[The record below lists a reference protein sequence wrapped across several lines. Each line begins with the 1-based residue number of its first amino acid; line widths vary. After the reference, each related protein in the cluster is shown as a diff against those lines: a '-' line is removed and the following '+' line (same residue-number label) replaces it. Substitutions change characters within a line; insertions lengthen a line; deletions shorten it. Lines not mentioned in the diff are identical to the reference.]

1 MIKAKIKK
9 EHLKLIF
16 DRLKTSHRI
25 ISPTVEGNVIVFA
38 EIADFHDIPAG
49 YTEQQG
55 RGTYRLF
62 KNSSQLSKTSSQIFS
77 FSVGPDSF
85 KRFISP
91 PVREIFA
98 FEKSKKG
105 ISIID
110 SNKSGVTSNEK
121 FFSQQF
127 SVSNSSLVT
136 RHSSLPYLFI
146 GMRACDI
153 AALKLLDKVFLEGP
167 VKDTDYD
174 SLRKNSLIVGIN
186 CLHPGDNCFCSSM
199 STGPEIK
206 NGFDIAVTELDNSF
220 LLEIGTVRG
229 REMLNDLP
237 IDEVS
242 DKDLSEKA
250 SKIENCKKMIK
261 KSIDVS
267 ELPWLIY
274 RNLEHPR
281 WNDVAGRCLACGNCT
296 QVCPTCFC
304 NSSYDYLQLSG
315 ISKKTPELSGA
326 RIRTWD
332 SCFSTNFARVHGGN
346 FRPSRRARYRQ
357 WMSHKLSYWI
367 DQFGSPGCV
376 GCGRCITWCPV
387 GIDITQELDA
397 LKK

>member
-1 MIKAKIKK
+1 MTKAKIKK
-9 EHLKLIF
+9 DRLKLIF

-25 ISPTVEGNVIVFA
+25 IGPKVEGNVIVLA

-49 YTEQQG
+49 YKEQQG

-62 KNSSQLSKTSSQIFS
+62 RNSSQLSVASNQIFS

-85 KRFISP
+85 KRFVSP
-91 PVREIFA
+91 PVRENFA
-98 FEKSKKG
+98 FKKSKKG
-105 ISIID
+105 ISI
-110 SNKSGVTSNEK
+110 
-121 FFSQQF
+121 SQ
-127 SVSNSSLVT
+127 NSSQVREIST
-136 RHSSLPYLFI
+136 AFI

-153 AALKLLDKVFLEGP
+153 AALRLLDKVFLEGP
-167 VKDTDYD
+167 VKDAGYD
-174 SLRKNSLIVGIN
+174 SLRRNSLIVGIN
-186 CLHPGDNCFCSSM
+186 CLYPGDNCFCSSM
-199 STGPEIK
+199 DTGPGIMD
-206 NGFDIAVTELDNSF
+206 GFDMAVTELDDSF

-229 REMLNDLP
+229 REILNDLP

-242 DKDLSEKA
+242 DKDLSEKV

-261 KSIDVS
+261 KSIKVS
-267 ELPWLIY
+267 ELPYLIY

-281 WNDVAGRCLACGNCT
+281 WADVAGRCLACGNCT

-304 NSSYDYLQLSG
+304 NSSYDNLQLSG
-315 ISKKTPELSGA
+315 ISKKLPELSGA

-357 WMSHKLSYWI
+357 WMSHKLAYWI

-387 GIDITQELDA
+387 GIDITQELEA